1 MLPAVSE
8 LPRVGVTLVTGRGIG
23 AVLQEV
29 EQRLELLKG
38 SVVNSWQSWQPSQ
51 NSHKPGAL
59 QDTILPLAQHG
70 TLC

>member
-38 SVVNSWQSWQPSQ
+38 SVVDTHRVWQPSRHLQ
-51 NSHKPGAL
+51 HPGAL
-59 QDTILPLAQHG
+59 QVTILPL
-70 TLC
+70 